1 MFSLLLMD
9 WSYADKRLCF
19 TDEIK
24 DVLEPVRLYFERAG
38 EKLLVPLY
46 AGLAGT
52 VLTGNPIPYLI
63 GFAAVVK
70 GSEENS
76 AKINVIN
83 AEAARK
89 SDVERTSLLDE
100 ADDY

>member
-1 MFSLLLMD
+1 M
-9 WSYADKRLCF
+9 
-19 TDEIK
+19 
-24 DVLEPVRLYFERAG
+24 YFERAG
-38 EKLLVPLY
+38 DKLLVPLY

-52 VLTGNPIPYLI
+52 VLTGNPLPYLI

-76 AKINVIN
+76 AQMNVIS

-89 SDVERTSLLDE
+89 ADVERASLLDE
-100 ADDY
+100 AEDDYM